1 MEDQSTFIVVTWDFT
16 VVSEN
21 ALEHAI
27 RISRTLQQE
36 IKLLHIVKE
45 ETSPAEIENKNKK
58 MEVVCQD
65 AFNRFGIK
73 PSPVIKKGSIF
84 SDISKFASENK
95 ASLVVMGTHGMTRSQ
110 KLFGSWALKVIVGSS
125 VPFIVVQ
132 DKPTSHEK
140 YSDIVF
146 PVDFKSENK
155 EKLNW
160 AIYLGKYFNSKVH
173 ILKYPI
179 KDQSLQR
186 KINTNLNFAI
196 RFLIQN
202 NMNYEI
208 YSPEKSGNFTKETI
222 NFTKKINADII
233 LIMTTKYIS
242 ILDYMFGAKE
252 QLIIANKEK
261 IPVMCINPKANFAA
275 VGQFM
280 YGQ

>member
-1 MEDQSTFIVVTWDFT
+1 MEEKKNFILVTWDFT

-27 RISRTLQQE
+27 RLSRTIEQE
-36 IKLLHIVKE
+36 IQLIHILKKD
-45 ETSPAEIENKNKK
+45 TPKKEIEEKRKK
-58 MEVVCQD
+58 MEASCEETH
-65 AFNRFGIK
+65 RKFGIK
-73 PSPVIKKGSIF
+73 PTVVFVEGSIF
-84 SDISKFASENK
+84 REIAKYATDNK
-95 ASLVVMGTHGMTRSQ
+95 ASMVVMGTHGMTATQR
-110 KLFGSWALKVIVGSS
+110 LFGSWALKVIVGSS

-132 DKPTSHEK
+132 DKPVSHEK
-140 YSDIVF
+140 YSKVVF

-155 EKLNW
+155 ETLNW
-160 AIYLGKYFNSKVH
+160 AIYFGKYFSSKVF
-173 ILKYPI
+173 LYKYPV
-179 KDQSLQR
+179 KDKSLQR

-202 NMNYEI
+202 NLSYEI
-208 YSPEKSGNFTKETI
+208 FSPEKSSDFTKETVA
-222 NFTKKINADII
+222 FAKSINADII
-233 LIMTTKYIS
+233 LTVTTKYIS
-242 ILDYMFGAKE
+242 IFDYMFGARE

>member
-1 MEDQSTFIVVTWDFT
+1 MEENRKFLVVTWDFT

-27 RISRTLQQE
+27 RISRTINQD
-36 IKLLHIVKE
+36 IHLLHILKSGAPSAEVE
-45 ETSPAEIENKNKK
+45 EKRKK
-58 MEVVCQD
+58 MEVTCEETYRK
-65 AFNRFGIK
+65 FSIK
-73 PSPVIKKGSIF
+73 PQIVLREGTIF
-84 SDISKFASENK
+84 KDIAKYASDNK
-95 ASLVVMGTHGMTRSQ
+95 ASMVVMGTHGMTRSQ
-110 KLFGSWALKVIVGSS
+110 RIFGSWALKTIVGSS

-132 DKPTSHEK
+132 DKPATYDK
-140 YSDIVF
+140 YSKVVF

-155 EKLNW
+155 ETLNW
-160 AIYLGKYFNSKVH
+160 AIYFGKYFNSKVY
-173 ILKYPI
+173 LYKYPV

-202 NMNYEI
+202 NLSYEI
-208 YSPEKSGNFTKETI
+208 FSPEKSKNFNDETI
-222 NFTKKINADII
+222 RFAKTINADIV
-233 LIMTTKYIS
+233 LTVTTKYIS

-252 QLIIANKEK
+252 QKMIANKER
-261 IPVMCINPKANFAA
+261 IPIMCINPKANFAA

>member
-1 MEDQSTFIVVTWDFT
+1 MEDQSSFIIVTWDFT
-16 VVSEN
+16 IVSEN

-36 IKLLHIVKE
+36 IHLLHIVKE
-45 ETSPAEIENKNKK
+45 DTIPAKIEINRKK
-58 MEVVCQD
+58 MEVTCEET
-65 AFNRFGIK
+65 FKRFGIK
-73 PSPVIKKGSIF
+73 PIVVIKQGNIF
-84 SDISKFASENK
+84 RDISKYASENK

-132 DKPTSHEK
+132 DKPTTYEK
-140 YSDIVF
+140 YSNIIF

-160 AIYLGKYFNSKVH
+160 AIYLGKYFSSKVH
-173 ILKYPI
+173 IYKYPI
-179 KDQSLQR
+179 KDKSLQR

-208 YSPEKSGNFTKETI
+208 YSPEKSKNFTNETI
-222 NFTKKINADII
+222 AFAKSLNADII

-242 ILDYMFGAKE
+242 ILDYMFGAQE
-252 QLIIANKEK
+252 QLLIANKEK

-280 YGQ
+280 FGQ

>member
-1 MEDQSTFIVVTWDFT
+1 MEEIKKFILVTWDFT

-27 RISRTLQQE
+27 RISRTIDQE
-36 IKLLHIVKE
+36 INLIHIIKPGTP
-45 ETSPAEIENKNKK
+45 TSEVESKRKK
-58 MEVVCQD
+58 MEVSAD
-65 AFNRFGIK
+65 ETFKKFGIK
-73 PSPVIKKGSIF
+73 PGVILKEGSIF
-84 SDISKFASENK
+84 KDIAQYASDNK

-110 KLFGSWALKVIVGSS
+110 RMFGSWALRVIVGSS

-132 DKPTSHEK
+132 DKPASHEK
-140 YSDIVF
+140 YSKVVF

-155 EKLNW
+155 ETLNW
-160 AIYLGKYFNSKVH
+160 AIYFGKYFNSKVY
-173 ILKYPI
+173 LYKYPVRD
-179 KDQSLQR
+179 KSLQK

-202 NMNYEI
+202 NLTYEI
-208 YSPEKSGNFTKETI
+208 FSPEKSSNFTKETI
-222 NFTKKINADII
+222 AFAKSIDADII
-233 LIMTTKYIS
+233 LTVTTKYIS

-252 QLIIANKEK
+252 QFMIANKEK

>member
-1 MEDQSTFIVVTWDFT
+1 MEEKKNFILVTWDFT
-16 VVSEN
+16 VVSED

-27 RISRTLQQE
+27 RLSRTIEQE
-36 IKLLHIVKE
+36 IQLIHILKKD
-45 ETSPAEIENKNKK
+45 TPKTEIEEKRKK
-58 MEVVCQD
+58 METTCEET
-65 AFNRFGIK
+65 FRKFGIK
-73 PSPVIKKGSIF
+73 PAIVFVEGSIF
-84 SDISKFASENK
+84 REISRYATDNK
-95 ASLVVMGTHGMTRSQ
+95 ASMVVMGTHGMTTTQ

-132 DKPTSHEK
+132 DKPTNHEK
-140 YSDIVF
+140 YSKVVF

-155 EKLNW
+155 ETLNW
-160 AIYLGKYFNSKVH
+160 AIYFGKYFNSKVF
-173 ILKYPI
+173 LYKYPVRD
-179 KDQSLQR
+179 KSLQR

-202 NMNYEI
+202 NLSYEI
-208 YSPEKSGNFTKETI
+208 FSPEKSKDFTKETVA
-222 NFTKKINADII
+222 FARSINADII
-233 LIMTTKYIS
+233 LTVTTKYIS
-242 ILDYMFGAKE
+242 IIDFMFGARE

>member
-1 MEDQSTFIVVTWDFT
+1 MEEIKKFILVTWDFT

-27 RISRTLQQE
+27 RISRTIDQE
-36 IKLLHIVKE
+36 INLIHIIKPA
-45 ETSPAEIENKNKK
+45 TSASEVESKRKK
-58 MEVVCQD
+58 MEVSAD
-65 AFNRFGIK
+65 ETFKKFGIK
-73 PSPVIKKGSIF
+73 PGVIVKEGSIF
-84 SDISKFASENK
+84 KDIAQYASDNK

-110 KLFGSWALKVIVGSS
+110 RMFGSWALRVIVGSS

-132 DKPTSHEK
+132 DKPASHEK
-140 YSDIVF
+140 YSKVVF

-155 EKLNW
+155 ETLNW
-160 AIYLGKYFNSKVH
+160 AIYFGKYFNSKVY
-173 ILKYPI
+173 LYKYPVRD
-179 KDQSLQR
+179 KSLQK

-202 NMNYEI
+202 NLTYEI
-208 YSPEKSGNFTKETI
+208 FSPEKSSNFTKETI
-222 NFTKKINADII
+222 AFSKSIDADII
-233 LIMTTKYIS
+233 LTVTTKYIS
-242 ILDYMFGAKE
+242 FLDYMFGAKE
-252 QLIIANKEK
+252 QFMIANKEK

>member
-1 MEDQSTFIVVTWDFT
+1 MEEIKKFILVTWDFT

-27 RISRTLQQE
+27 RISRTIDQE
-36 IKLLHIVKE
+36 INLIHILKPG
-45 ETSPAEIENKNKK
+45 TSASEVESKRKK
-58 MEVVCQD
+58 MEVSAD
-65 AFNRFGIK
+65 ETFKKFSIK
-73 PSPVIKKGSIF
+73 PGVILKEGSIF
-84 SDISKFASENK
+84 KDIAQYASDNK

-110 KLFGSWALKVIVGSS
+110 RMFGSWALRVIVGSS

-132 DKPTSHEK
+132 DKPASHEK
-140 YSDIVF
+140 YSKVVF

-155 EKLNW
+155 ETLNW
-160 AIYLGKYFNSKVH
+160 AIYFGKYFNSKVY
-173 ILKYPI
+173 LYKYPVRD
-179 KDQSLQR
+179 KSLQK

-202 NMNYEI
+202 NLTYEI
-208 YSPEKSGNFTKETI
+208 FSPEKSSNFTKETI
-222 NFTKKINADII
+222 AFAKSIDADII
-233 LIMTTKYIS
+233 LTVTTKYIS

-252 QLIIANKEK
+252 QFMIANKEK

>member
-1 MEDQSTFIVVTWDFT
+1 MEENKKFILVTWDFT
-16 VVSEN
+16 IVSEN

-27 RISRTLQQE
+27 RISRTIDQE
-36 IKLLHIVKE
+36 INLLHILKPG
-45 ETSPAEIENKNKK
+45 TSASEVDSKRKK
-58 MEVVCQD
+58 MEASAD
-65 AFNRFGIK
+65 ETFKKFGIK
-73 PSPVIKKGSIF
+73 PGVILKEGSIF
-84 SDISKFASENK
+84 KDIAQYASDNK

-110 KLFGSWALKVIVGSS
+110 RMFGSWALRVIVGSS

-132 DKPTSHEK
+132 DKPASHEK
-140 YSDIVF
+140 YSKVVF

-155 EKLNW
+155 ETLNW
-160 AIYLGKYFNSKVH
+160 AIYFGKYFNSKVY
-173 ILKYPI
+173 LYKYPVRD
-179 KDQSLQR
+179 KSLQK

-202 NMNYEI
+202 NLTYEI
-208 YSPEKSGNFTKETI
+208 FSPEKSSNFTKETI
-222 NFTKKINADII
+222 AFSKSIDADII
-233 LIMTTKYIS
+233 LTVTTKYIS

-252 QLIIANKEK
+252 QFMIANKEK

>member
-1 MEDQSTFIVVTWDFT
+1 MEEIKKFILVTWDFT

-27 RISRTLQQE
+27 RISRTIDQE
-36 IKLLHIVKE
+36 IILLHILKPG
-45 ETSPAEIENKNKK
+45 TSSSEIDSKRKK
-58 MEVVCQD
+58 METS
-65 AFNRFGIK
+65 AEESFKKFGIK
-73 PSPVIKKGSIF
+73 PGVILKEGSIF
-84 SDISKFASENK
+84 KDIAQYASDNK

-110 KLFGSWALKVIVGSS
+110 RMFGSWALRVIVGSS

-132 DKPTSHEK
+132 DKPVSYEK
-140 YSDIVF
+140 YSKVVF

-155 EKLNW
+155 ETLNW
-160 AIYLGKYFNSKVH
+160 AIYFGKYFNSKVF
-173 ILKYPI
+173 LYKYPV
-179 KDQSLQR
+179 KDKSLQK

-202 NMNYEI
+202 NLTYEI
-208 YSPEKSGNFTKETI
+208 FSPEKSSNFTKETI
-222 NFTKKINADII
+222 AFAKKIDADII
-233 LIMTTKYIS
+233 LTVTTKYIS

-252 QLIIANKEK
+252 QFMIANKEK